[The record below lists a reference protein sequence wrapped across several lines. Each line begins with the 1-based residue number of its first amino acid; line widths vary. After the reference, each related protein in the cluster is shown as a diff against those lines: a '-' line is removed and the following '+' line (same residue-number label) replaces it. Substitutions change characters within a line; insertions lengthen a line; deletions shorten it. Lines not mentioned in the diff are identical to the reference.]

1 MAKIEKRAFLCL
13 IVSLAFVLGILFYI
27 GELVVDGDDWA
38 TFYANQHIYHNGQLN
53 VGAIYDRDGNLLVE
67 NTKKGPVYNEDYENR
82 VANVHAVG
90 DCYGNVATGAQ
101 YAFRSDL
108 VGYNFL
114 TGTYSISSSGRS
126 IYLSIDSEAN
136 KEAKRALG
144 YSDGLV
150 GVYNYKTGEILCMV
164 SSPGYDP
171 KNPPS
176 PDQAASGTYI
186 NKFMSSTITPGSIFK
201 LVTTEAALEQ
211 KVDYDSWTYTCT
223 GKTEINGEIV
233 HCTAAHGYQDKDAA
247 LANSCNCA
255 YAHLAVDL
263 GGKTLRKY
271 VKKAGLDSS
280 YDVDGIQTAKGSFN
294 FPSESNINLSW
305 AGIGQFEDQVN
316 PLSYM
321 VFMGAIANGGEAAMP
336 YLVKDIKVEN
346 AFSIHKGKAVMT
358 DELINSNT
366 ASLLAKMM
374 KNNVK
379 KTYGEYNYPGLD
391 IYAKSGTAERG
402 DGYANTWFTG
412 FLKDEEHPYAF
423 IVCVEK
429 GATGAGTAGPI
440 ANRVLQSLVS
450 K

>member
-13 IVSLAFVLGILFYI
+13 IVSLLFVLGLLFYI
-27 GELVVDGDDWA
+27 FELAKDGDDWA
-38 TFYANQHIYHNGQLN
+38 TFYANQHIYRNGQLN

-67 NTKKGPVYNEDYENR
+67 NTKKGPVYNEDYEKR

-114 TGTYSISSSGRS
+114 TGTYSVSSSGRS
-126 IYLSIDSEAN
+126 IYMTIDSEAN
-136 KEAKRALG
+136 KVAKQALG

-164 SSPGYDP
+164 SAPNYDP
-171 KNPPS
+171 KDPPS
-176 PDQAASGTYI
+176 PDEAASGTYI
-186 NKFMSSTITPGSIFK
+186 NKFLSATITPGSIFK
-201 LVTTEAALEQ
+201 LITTEAAIE
-211 KVDYDSWTYTCT
+211 KKADYDNWTYTCMGT
-223 GKTEINGEIV
+223 TEVNGEII
-233 HCTAAHGYQDKDAA
+233 HCTASHGYQDKDSA

-255 YAHLAVDL
+255 YGHLALDL
-263 GGKTLRKY
+263 GGDTLRQY
-271 VKKAGLDSS
+271 VEKANLTGS
-280 YDVDGIQTAKGSFN
+280 YDIDGINSCEGSFN
-294 FPSESNINLSW
+294 FPSEKNINLSW

-316 PLSYM
+316 PLSFM
-321 VFMGAIANGGEAAMP
+321 VFMGAVANGGEAAKP
-336 YLVKDIKVEN
+336 YLIKDIKVEN
-346 AFSIHKGKAVMT
+346 AFSIHKGKTTLT
-358 DELINSNT
+358 DELINPNT
-366 ASLLAKMM
+366 AEILSNMM
-374 KNNVK
+374 KNNVV

-402 DGYANTWFTG
+402 DGYSNAWFTG
-412 FLKDEEHPYAF
+412 FLKDEAHPYAF

-429 GATGAGTAGPI
+429 GATGASTAGPI
-440 ANRVLQSLVS
+440 ANRVLQYMVS